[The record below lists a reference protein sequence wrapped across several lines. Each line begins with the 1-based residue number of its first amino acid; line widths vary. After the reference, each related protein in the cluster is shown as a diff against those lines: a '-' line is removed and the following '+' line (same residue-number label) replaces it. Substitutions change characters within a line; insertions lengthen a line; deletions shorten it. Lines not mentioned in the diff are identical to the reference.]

1 MATVIGFSLLA
12 QEKPSSTI
20 PWKTAEYTL
29 LAREMPLREAF
40 IAFGTAEGISV
51 VVSENVVGVVSGDF
65 KKLPPR
71 EFLDRITMLYNLT
84 WFYDGAAL
92 YIYSGGEIETML
104 LDLKYMKA
112 GEV

>member
-1 MATVIGFSLLA
+1 MKLHNILYHRMKKSTIWVIALATVIAFSSLA

-51 VVSENVVGVVSGDF
+51 VVSKNVVGIVSGDF
-65 KKLPPR
+65 
-71 EFLDRITMLYNLT
+71 
-84 WFYDGAAL
+84 
-92 YIYSGGEIETML
+92 
-104 LDLKYMKA
+104 
-112 GEV
+112 